1 MKLSTIFSAI
11 SAVSATVGNTVDD
24 CTLDHSVLSGDTR
37 IFSAFNRNKK
47 VPRPGAVGDD
57 SAKIKFTIYGSVD
70 TDYTGFL
77 LFFKQDC
84 GIDFLRALE
93 DGRVT
98 WDILDR
104 GNYYTPEFV
113 YHRVDKTQTNVAL
126 QFRHAG
132 EPASGTVWGN
142 SKKDMFALQLHGLKS
157 VNWGN
162 FDMNTCLTTGMA
174 GKMPD
179 GKIPAGSSV
188 GDDFSACAAWA
199 RNIW

>member
-11 SAVSATVGNTVDD
+11 SAVTATIGNTVDD
-24 CTLDHSVLSGDTR
+24 CTLDHSVLSGDNR
-37 IFSAFNRNKK
+37 IFSAFNRNKN
-47 VPRPGAVGDD
+47 VARPGAVGDD
-57 SAKIKFTIYGSVD
+57 SAKIKFTIYGNVAV
-70 TDYTGFL
+70 DYTGFI

-113 YHRVDKTQTNVAL
+113 YHRLDKTQTNVAL
-126 QFRHAG
+126 QFRHEG
-132 EPASGTVWGN
+132 EPSSGQIWGN
-142 SKKDMFALQLHGLKS
+142 SKMDMLALQLHGLKS

-179 GKIPAGSSV
+179 GKIPDGANV